1 MLQLE
6 EQQVGQR
13 QLVAIKPISFE
24 ENLTNISCRYGEN
37 IKFVL
42 LSVLERMKYT
52 IHLFRNQIK
61 LLHSF
66 SSLILNVKLDICLGQ
81 VEEKREKRQ
90 ILPFFQKKCLEMSR
104 KIHLQ
109 KSKTTN
115 ARRLKFCMSKHLEK
129 MCLETEFQ
137 PIWLRND
144 KDIECPT

>member
-1 MLQLE
+1 MQKYISSILRITHDSSLRITVKNQNHHTTDQAPTQLQLE
-6 EQQVGQR
+6 ERQVGQR

-24 ENLTNISCRYGEN
+24 ENLTNISCRYGKN

-104 KIHLQ
+104 KIY
-109 KSKTTN
+109 
-115 ARRLKFCMSKHLEK
+115 
-129 MCLETEFQ
+129 
-137 PIWLRND
+137 
-144 KDIECPT
+144 

>member
-1 MLQLE
+1 MNVLCSSHCQTSNQAHTLPKTRNSHDTVQLE
-6 EQQVGQR
+6 ERQVGQR

-24 ENLTNISCRYGEN
+24 ENLTNISCRYGKN

-42 LSVLERMKYT
+42 LSVLEKMKYT

-61 LLHSF
+61 VLHSF

-104 KIHLQ
+104 KIY
-109 KSKTTN
+109 
-115 ARRLKFCMSKHLEK
+115 
-129 MCLETEFQ
+129 
-137 PIWLRND
+137 
-144 KDIECPT
+144 